1 MMDTATAARAVAGHL
16 VGANV
21 GFARVVTDTRKLAP
35 GDLFVALAGEHFDG
49 HDFVPAAFEQGAVA
63 ALVAANRA
71 AAISGNLIAVT
82 DPREALSAL
91 AAHWRRQF
99 GIPVVVVVGSN
110 GKTTVKEM
118 LASILRMQFGA
129 SHVLATEGN
138 LNNAIGLPLTLLALR
153 SAHRVAVIEL
163 GMNHRGETAELAAIA
178 QPTVALV
185 NNAQREHQE
194 FMRTVGDVAAEHA
207 DLIRALPPG
216 GIAVINADDAFV
228 DVWRDTAQERAG
240 VGVIEFGLDHPAAV
254 HARCAVTAG
263 GSVLSLSTP
272 AGDATVRLN
281 VPGRHTASNALAAA
295 TAALALGVALEAVVS
310 GLEAFRAV
318 PGRLAAMRAASGAA
332 VIDDTY
338 NANPDSVRA
347 AIDVLGAAPSP
358 RWLVLGD
365 MGEVGVEGP
374 AFHREA
380 GAFARAAGVDRL
392 LTTGAL
398 AAEAGAAFGP
408 GADHFASV
416 DALARHVAAEAS
428 AEVTVLVK
436 GSRFMRMERVV
447 AALVEHASH
456 ASPQGGRRPRFG
468 PSDGGPPPQ
477 RASHA
482 SPRGGRRARGGPS
495 DGEGDR

>member
-1 MMDTATAARAVAGHL
+1 MMDTATAARAVAGHV

-35 GDLFVALAGEHFDG
+35 GDLFVALPGEHFDG

-71 AAISGNLIAVT
+71 AGIPGNLIAVA
-82 DPREALSAL
+82 DPRKALCAL

-118 LASILRMQFGA
+118 LASILRAQFGA

-138 LNNAIGLPLTLLALR
+138 LNNAIGLPLTLLKLR

-163 GMNHRGETAELAAIA
+163 GMNHRGETAELAAVA
-178 QPTVALV
+178 QPTIALV

-194 FMRTVGDVAAEHA
+194 FMRTVGEVAAEHA

-216 GIAVINADDAFV
+216 GIAVVNADDAFI
-228 DVWRDTAQERAG
+228 DLWRDAAQGRAG
-240 VGVIEFGLDHPAAV
+240 VGVVEFGLDHPAAV
-254 HARCAVTAG
+254 HGRCAASAG
-263 GSVLSLSTP
+263 GSTLGLSTP
-272 AGDATVRLN
+272 AGDATVRLA

-295 TAALALGVALEAVVS
+295 TAALALGVALEVVVG
-310 GLEAFRAV
+310 GLETFRAV
-318 PGRLAAMRAASGAA
+318 PGRLAAMRAANGAA

-358 RWLVLGD
+358 KWLVLGD

-374 AFHREA
+374 AFHREV
-380 GAFARAAGVDRL
+380 GAFARAAGIDRL

-408 GADHFASV
+408 GADHFSNI
-416 DALARHVAAEAS
+416 DALAQHVVAEAGP
-428 AEVTVLVK
+428 EVTVLVK

-447 AALVEHASH
+447 AALT
-456 ASPQGGRRPRFG
+456 GRSSVG
-468 PSDGGPPPQ
+468 
-477 RASHA
+477 AH
-482 SPRGGRRARGGPS
+482 
-495 DGEGDR
+495 